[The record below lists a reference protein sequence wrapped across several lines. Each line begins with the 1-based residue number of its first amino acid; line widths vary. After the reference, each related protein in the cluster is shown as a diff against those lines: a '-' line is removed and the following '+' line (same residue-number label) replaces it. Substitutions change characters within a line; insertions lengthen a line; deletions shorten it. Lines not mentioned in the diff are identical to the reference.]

1 MNKSIIV
8 VLLLSICF
16 FAFCN
21 NSHEGILH
29 QSTYDFSNV
38 EKVIIE
44 AIEEKV
50 FPGAV
55 VLVWKDGKKIFEKQ
69 FGHFTYDQNSP
80 EVTLNTIY
88 DLASLT
94 KVLAT
99 TTSAMICVEK
109 KLLNLEDK
117 VSKFIPSFVSN
128 GKENVKIKNLLLHNS
143 GLPAWKRYYN
153 KNLTEEEII
162 EDIYNSEIEFK
173 PGTKTLYSDLG
184 MIVLG
189 KVIENVIGRTLDK
202 FCTEEIFDPLG
213 MKSTFFNPP
222 DSVKNRIPPTEMDNY
237 WRMKLIKGE
246 VHDENA
252 SLLGGT
258 AGHAG
263 LFSTVSDIAKLLEM
277 IMNKGKVN
285 DNQFIKKETVENFA
299 SKNNSNS
306 RRLLGWDLKSISG
319 SSAGSKF
326 SRESFGHI
334 GFTGTSIW
342 IDPARN
348 LFVVFLT
355 NRVYPSRENKKI
367 LRVRP
372 MLHDAVIDAI
382 EQGQ

>member
-55 VLVWKDGKKIFEKQ
+55 VLVWKDDKKIFEKQ